1 MRQVPLFIDGK
12 FVKTFAMSQKKL
24 SLKER
29 IENAKR
35 ARRDA
40 RLVQILTR

>member
-1 MRQVPLFIDGK
+1 MQQFIDGQYVRTIK
-12 FVKTFAMSQKKL
+12 INGNKKQKT
-24 SLKER
+24 LKEQILR
-29 IENAKR
+29 AKR